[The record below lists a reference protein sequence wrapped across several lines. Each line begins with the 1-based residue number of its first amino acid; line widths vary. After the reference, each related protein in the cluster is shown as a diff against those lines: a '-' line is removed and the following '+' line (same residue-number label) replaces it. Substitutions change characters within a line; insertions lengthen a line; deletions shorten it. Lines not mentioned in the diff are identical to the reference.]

1 MKDALKEL
9 FNAYKHLPVGVMF
22 FKEEK
27 LFFVND
33 HLRTTLLLAN
43 LPSDE
48 IITIIGSMVG
58 LEDPSHVNLNN
69 FLSHNDFLLYR
80 DRVIQIEH
88 QSVDNITVYVL
99 TRLSDK
105 VIDAIDSTRSIR
117 MLRQP
122 KLLSGTVSV
131 DEHEILSRA
140 LGKWEE
146 GHFPSIVLYK
156 GIPIKGDCSIFEADN
171 GIIGLNVENKQL
183 IAAQIG
189 AQWLIGSQK
198 NSMLFG
204 EVCRYDLNSNRI
216 WLENLTI
223 TSEGFHLRNLIRY
236 ETEEGD
242 HMIISIAGKKRSL
255 SLLDVSE
262 KGLSIQTDDTAALVA
277 FSAKVGKRVKAILFL
292 GGESIEI
299 DAEWLSTVALDDSSM
314 MKAAFAINYDVHNG
328 NILRN
333 WLNAQQLRLIKE
345 VRNFVQMI
353 PSQKKEPLSEWVI

>member
-1 MKDALKEL
+1 MNDALKEL

-58 LEDPSHVNLNN
+58 LEDPSHLNLND
-69 FLSHNDFLLYR
+69 FLSHNDFFLYR
-80 DRVIQIEH
+80 DRIIQIER
-88 QSVDNITVYVL
+88 QSAENVTVYVF

-105 VIDAIDSTRSIR
+105 VIETVDSTRSLR
-117 MLRQP
+117 LLRQP
-122 KLLSGTVSV
+122 KVFTGTVTL

-146 GHFPSIVLYK
+146 GHFPSVVLYK

-171 GIIGLNVENKQL
+171 GSIGLNVEKKQL

-189 AQWLIGSQK
+189 AQWLIGSKK

-204 EVCRYDLNSNRI
+204 EVYRYDLNSNRV
-216 WLENLTI
+216 WLGNLTI
-223 TSEGFHLRNLIRY
+223 TSEGFHLRNVIRY

-242 HMIISIAGKKRSL
+242 RMIISIAGKKRSL

-262 KGLSIQTDDTAALVA
+262 KGLSIQTDDTAVLVA
-277 FSAKVGKRVKAILFL
+277 LSAKVGKRLEATLL
-292 GGESIEI
+292 LEGETIEI
-299 DAEWLSTVALDDSSM
+299 DAEWLSTAALGDSSM

-328 NILRN
+328 NMLRN

-353 PSQKKEPLSEWVI
+353 PSQKKESPPEWVI